1 METNINNSEMMIIKF
16 SLIFRIEFLVFQID
30 NSRFSPTMLKYY
42 EDELNNIKDLQK
54 KLNFI

>member
-1 METNINNSEMMIIKF
+1 MDTIINDSEMMIINLA
-16 SLIFRIEFLVFQID
+16 LIFRIEYLIFQID
-30 NSRFSPTMLKYY
+30 NARFSPTMLKYY